1 MNLQGNRRLRQLL
14 VVGALAVIRCAER
27 HGPKRPCPVQLIAPR
42 TTKLAAVVLANTTA
56 RMIWAIMLCQ
66 RDNSPTWTKSLI
78 LWWWKQSVANSSRV

>member
-14 VVGALAVIRCAER
+14 VVG
-27 HGPKRPCPVQLIAPR
+27 APR